1 MKMVREFQV
10 TIKIHPGNEKGEK
23 KGAQSFVI
31 WGAPKIAD
39 KSSLLFHSVWN
50 LPWRMEL
57 DIRKRVDFRSK
68 RRARSPKLTSVG
80 KLWAG
85 ISSPWKKHNPFIFLP
100 LIMNMLLSSPLGTI
114 EQNCKEEC
122 RRHFLWMRGTNSE
135 RKETQSWQIH
145 VWLSSWSIMRCVI
158 WGHSPPPGVEDPSPV
173 KRGDSRSVAGG
184 ELKSGSAREKVGKK
198 WKWSRAASLL
208 PMPGTAALRYPLS
221 THLGLRIN

>member
-1 MKMVREFQV
+1 MK
-10 TIKIHPGNEKGEK
+10 KEK
-23 KGAQSFVI
+23 KGTQSSVI

-39 KSSLLFHSVWN
+39 KSSLLFRRVWN

-68 RRARSPKLTSVG
+68 QRACSPKLTSVG

-85 ISSPWKKHNPFIFLP
+85 ISSPWKKHSPFIFLP
-100 LIMNMLLSSPLGTI
+100 LIMNKLLSSPLGTI

-122 RRHFLWMRGTNSE
+122 RRHFLWMRGTDSK
-135 RKETQSWQIH
+135 RKEAQSWQIH

-158 WGHSPPPGVEDPSPV
+158 WGHSPLPGVEGPSPV
-173 KRGDSRSVAGG
+173 KRRDSRSGRG
-184 ELKSGSAREKVGKK
+184 ELTSGSAREKVKKK
-198 WKWSRAASLL
+198 WKWSQAASLL
-208 PMPGTAALRYPLS
+208 PTPGTAALPYPLS

>member
-1 MKMVREFQV
+1 MKIVREFQV

-23 KGAQSFVI
+23 KGTQSSVI

-39 KSSLLFHSVWN
+39 KSSLLFRRVWN

-68 RRARSPKLTSVG
+68 QRACSPKLTSVG

-85 ISSPWKKHNPFIFLP
+85 ISSPWKKHSHFIFLP
-100 LIMNMLLSSPLGTI
+100 LIMNKLLSSPLGTI

-122 RRHFLWMRGTNSE
+122 RRHFLWMRGTDSK
-135 RKETQSWQIH
+135 RKEAQSWQIH

-158 WGHSPPPGVEDPSPV
+158 WGHSPLPGVEGPSPV
-173 KRGDSRSVAGG
+173 KRGDSRSVAGVSWSQG
-184 ELKSGSAREKVGKK
+184 VPGRKSRRSGSGHRRHHSCPRPAQQPCDTRFP
-198 WKWSRAASLL
+198 R
-208 PMPGTAALRYPLS
+208 T
-221 THLGLRIN
+221 